1 MQKIVPIV
9 EGDGEVDA
17 APRLIT
23 RILNHY
29 NWSSTWYAG
38 KAIRAGNP
46 GYFKK
51 NIDRF
56 LRVAE
61 LEADCSGILILFDLE
76 DACPKQEA
84 EHLAQEIQQLQLIYP
99 TAVVFAHR
107 EYEVWFLASLHT
119 MAGSFGLPQ
128 DIVCDRNI
136 ETIRDVKGWISKQMP
151 KKPQPQIYKP
161 TFHQAEMTKLIDVD
175 AAIQASRSF
184 RRLVHAI
191 EEIVTTT
198 ELGIVTP
205 RVLPPTG
212 GPL

>member
-9 EGDGEVDA
+9 EGDGEVDSV
-17 APRLIT
+17 PRLIT

-29 NWSSTWYAG
+29 DWSSTWYAG

-56 LRVAE
+56 LQVAA
-61 LEADCSGILILFDLE
+61 LETDCSGILILFDLE

-84 EHLAQEIQQLQLIYP
+84 RYLVQEIQKLHLIYP
-99 TAVVFAHR
+99 TSVVFAHR

-119 MAGSFGLPQ
+119 MAGNFGLPQ
-128 DIVCDRNI
+128 DIACDRDI
-136 ETIRDVKGWISKQMP
+136 ETIRDVKGWFTDRMP
-151 KKPQPQIYKP
+151 KKPQPKIYKE
-161 TFHQAEMTKLIDVD
+161 TFHQAEMTKLIDID

-191 EEIVTTT
+191 EEIVTAT

-205 RVLPPTG
+205 QTPTG
-212 GPL
+212 GPP